1 MAVASG
7 LKRSR
12 AMVWARDG
20 RINTVAAGWSAGDAA
35 VAVTQDALD
44 HFATSPLRH
53 FATSPLRHAAREA
66 LQSLVV
72 HGFGPIVA
80 GDTRLNI
87 RPIGMVFGLE
97 MRCRMGQTLSQPN
110 EPNQRLGGVLYLRGQ
125 RSDALASQVQ
135 HMLLIPEH
143 ENKVT
148 GWLDSHPML
157 AQRVRRID
165 SRAMGALPLVGG
177 AGAGLL
183 VEPPTEIGVHHPGP
197 GWTLV

>member
-44 HFATSPLRH
+44 H